1 MVSSDGF
8 SALGGAVE
16 LTKYTHQVH
25 CNTYVFTYKIVIIH
39 IHKDALEY
47 IHIKHLM
54 FISTYTWDY
63 LTKVIQNTGVTKTQ
77 HEL

>member
-1 MVSSDGF
+1 MVSLDGF

-25 CNTYVFTYKIVIIH
+25 YNTYVFTYKIVI

-63 LTKVIQNTGVTKTQ
+63 LTKLIQNTGVTKTQ